1 MRNGKGPLCR
11 FLASLAAFRRFLT
24 TVELSAMSSADIV
37 PDLGSSR
44 RFSTGA
50 VGVPEARRCGP
61 KPHGMDV

>member
-1 MRNGKGPLCR
+1 MARGPLCR

-24 TVELSAMSSADIV
+24 TVELSAMSSADIA
-37 PDLGSSR
+37 PDRGSSG

-50 VGVPEARRCGP
+50 VGVPEAGRCGP